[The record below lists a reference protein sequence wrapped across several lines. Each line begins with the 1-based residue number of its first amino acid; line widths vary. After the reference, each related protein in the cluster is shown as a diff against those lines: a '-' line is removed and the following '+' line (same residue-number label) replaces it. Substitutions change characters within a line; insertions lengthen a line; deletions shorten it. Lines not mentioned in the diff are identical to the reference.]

1 VFLAP
6 MHEIVKIT
14 WRAIAIS
21 EWQSINF
28 VKRCEHG
35 IVNRPERRNL
45 LAEIT
50 ADLAINCHENRGE
63 GKIIQCC

>member
-1 VFLAP
+1 

-28 VKRCEHG
+28 VKRFDRG
-35 IVNRPERRNL
+35 IVNGPERRNL

-50 ADLAINCHENRGE
+50 ADLAINCYEAQAK
-63 GKIIQCC
+63 GKIIQWC